1 MKYFEIVFDSSASMS
16 NAIAGSTRI
25 EVAKK
30 LFLSEVL
37 PNIDQNT
44 QLAVRL
50 LRDSCS
56 GHSQYTFVG
65 SNLNDCIAFI
75 NSIQAIGSSTPL
87 FNTMKDALQT
97 TLQQQASE
105 KTIFVLTDG
114 GDTCGNAIEN
124 VLTAEEMK
132 WFKQINVILAQF
144 TVSGAS
150 EVNQL
155 SHFANTIGARTF
167 NFGTNPNAGI
177 NAIRSELKVELQKA
191 GLSRN
196 GKLSHCFEDLAGD
209 SMKWEH
215 IESSGYS
222 FHQAMVLYQ
231 EDCLSWMPDL
241 SKNVN
246 PTQFAELKF
255 LYGIRFASG
264 ISSAVMKAM
273 LDQLQKPY
281 YYSSNCIYWHFEEA
295 RWKYFPQ
302 PAPIVV
308 EKEVEKIVYQNRIHD
323 GEIFKVYKEG
333 RYYEVCML
341 DEYDDSQLN
350 PYKNFNPQTY
360 GEFTLREAELYKPA
374 KTLKHGD
381 LVTFTKR
388 LRGRPKKK

>member
-1 MKYFEIVFDSSASMS
+1 MKYFEIVFDNSGSMGS
-16 NAIAGSTRI
+16 PLANSTRI
-25 EVAKK
+25 EVAKD
-30 LFLSEVL
+30 LFRQDILSVVGQ
-37 PNIDQNT
+37 DT

-50 LRDSCS
+50 LRHGCLGYSE
-56 GHSQYTFVG
+56 YKFFG
-65 SNLNDCIAFI
+65 SDIQGCISYI
-75 NSIQAIGSSTPL
+75 NGIQTNGDTPL

-114 GDTCGNAIEN
+114 GDTCGKAIEN
-124 VLTAEEMK
+124 VLTAEELK

-167 NFGTNPNAGI
+167 NFGTNPGARV

-215 IESSGYS
+215 IESMGFS

-231 EDCLSWMPDL
+231 EDCLSWLPDL
-241 SKNVN
+241 AKNVS
-246 PTQFAELKF
+246 PIQLAELKF

-308 EKEVEKIVYQNRIHD
+308 EKEVERIVYQNRIHD
-323 GEIFKVYKEG
+323 GETFKVYKEG
-333 RYYEVCML
+333 RYYEVCMI
-341 DEYDDSQLN
+341 DEYDGNQLN
-350 PYKNFNPQTY
+350 PYKDLNPQTY
-360 GEFTLREAELYKPA
+360 GEFTLREAEFYKPA

-388 LRGRPKKK
+388 LRGRPRKN